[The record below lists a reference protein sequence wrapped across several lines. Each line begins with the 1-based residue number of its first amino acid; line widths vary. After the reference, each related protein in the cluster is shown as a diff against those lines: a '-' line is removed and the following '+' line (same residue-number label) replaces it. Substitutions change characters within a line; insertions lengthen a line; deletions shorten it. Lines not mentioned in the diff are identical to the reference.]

1 MSYSSI
7 PLEEN
12 FQNMREAKKK
22 YENWKKGER
31 KYVLKSLM
39 RKTLKK
45 IGIFITSENVQ
56 KKIYQENDK
65 NLSNLRV
72 LYKVK

>member
-1 MSYSSI
+1 
-7 PLEEN
+7 
-12 FQNMREAKKK
+12 
-22 YENWKKGER
+22 
-31 KYVLKSLM
+31 M

-45 IGIFITSENVQ
+45 IGIFRTSEKVQ

-72 LYKVK
+72 LFKVN